1 MRPLILTIAIPFY
14 NGLDKISNILSNLY
28 KNENSNYE
36 ILLIDDCSYSEQT
49 EGLLN
54 LINNKYNNGNLRYL
68 YNNIN
73 LGMDANFEK
82 CIFESYGKYIW
93 FFGQDDYVVIDD
105 LNYCI
110 ECLEMYNPDI
120 VFANYS
126 INRSWKYNSNYVF
139 NNNTRLFF
147 GVGVSD
153 FLKISNRKVP
163 SFLPSLIIKKDVWPS
178 DQVISKFYGT
188 HFIQLASFIYNL
200 LINKKW
206 LYIGKP
212 LAIGEIPATGWQ
224 NSLVNRIKYYV
235 GFVSCLNNFYIFKL
249 PNSNLIIHEQLNDTI
264 IQHLLLSIECKIAKQ
279 NDLLEKLMNPHIF
292 PYKNILISKII
303 YYTPI
308 PLLLLIQFNRN
319 IYYKYKNSIINEK

>member
-1 MRPLILTIAIPFY
+1 MNNLLLTISIPFY
-14 NGLDKISNILSNLY
+14 NGIDKITIILDHIYRLNLHD
-28 KNENSNYE
+28 YE
-36 ILLIDDCSYSEQT
+36 ILVIDDFSTPEET
-49 EGLLN
+49 ERLKK
-54 LINNKYNNGNLRYL
+54 LIKNNYNSGNLRYIH
-68 YNNIN
+68 NSSN
-73 LGMDANFEK
+73 LGMDSNFEK
-82 CIFESYGKYIW
+82 CIFESNGKYVW
-93 FFGQDDYVVIDD
+93 FFGQDDYVTIDNLLYCMD
-105 LNYCI
+105 LLREYK
-110 ECLEMYNPDI
+110 PDI

-139 NNNTRLFF
+139 NNNTSLFF

-163 SFLPSLIIKKDVWPS
+163 SFLPSLIIKKEVWPS

-235 GFVSCLNNFYIFKL
+235 GFVSCLNIFSIFKL
-249 PNSNLIIHEQLNDTI
+249 PNSNLIIYEQLNDTL
-264 IQHLLLSIECKIAKQ
+264 IQHLLLSIECKIAKE
-279 NDLLEKLMNPHIF
+279 NDLFEKLMNPHIF
-292 PYKNILISKII
+292 PYKNRLISKII

-308 PLLLLIQFNRN
+308 PILLFIQFTRN
-319 IYYKYKNSIINEK
+319 IYYKYKNIIINDK